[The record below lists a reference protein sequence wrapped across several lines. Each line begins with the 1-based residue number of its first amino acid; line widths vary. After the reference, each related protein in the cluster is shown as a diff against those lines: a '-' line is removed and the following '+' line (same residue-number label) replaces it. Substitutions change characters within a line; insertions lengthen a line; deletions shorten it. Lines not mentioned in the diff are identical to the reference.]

1 MEELEEIEF
10 CLVEGHTNK
19 DNSYFSELEQINDK
33 NKKREQLINSL
44 PEILESIQ
52 DDAAQSNV
60 NINDLIDAITEL
72 GDIVARMIVLEE

>member
-10 CLVEGHTNK
+10 CLVECNTNK
-19 DNSYFSELEQINDK
+19 DNYYVSEFEQINEK

-44 PEILESIQ
+44 PEVLTSIQ

-60 NINDLIDAITEL
+60 NITDLIDAVTEL
-72 GDIVARMIVLEE
+72 GDIVASMMVLEE